1 MYVHCASRN
10 SGFELKKKKK
20 AIFLTRIYPVFR
32 EGKRNIYFPDIGAGS
47 QASDC
52 NSTKSKQT
60 VNRERGGREKKRRET
75 RENEKYNSNDDG
87 VEEEEEEEEEEE
99 VSRGRRRRRRRKKK
113 KKKKRKKRCNYR

>member
-1 MYVHCASRN
+1 MNINKVINVVISFCVCALRIAKF
-10 SGFELKKKKK
+10 GVRIKKKKK

-60 VNRERGGREKKRRET
+60 VNRERGGREKKE
-75 RENEKYNSNDDG
+75 EKQERTKNIILMMT
-87 VEEEEEEEEEEE
+87 E
-99 VSRGRRRRRRRKKK
+99 
-113 KKKKRKKRCNYR
+113 